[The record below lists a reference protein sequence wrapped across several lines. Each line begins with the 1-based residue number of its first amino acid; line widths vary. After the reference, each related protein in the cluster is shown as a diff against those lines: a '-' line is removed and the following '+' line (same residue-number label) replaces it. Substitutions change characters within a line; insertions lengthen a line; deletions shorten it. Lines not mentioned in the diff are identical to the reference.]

1 MEHGVFLNFGSAVTG
16 PEVYLKALAMARN
29 VAKQEGREIYDI
41 TTAVFDL
48 QPIKEDTGIEP
59 DKTNPYYYFRPW
71 KTILLRTVADG
82 GKSFYFCGDHKDTVK
97 TLGDILITMDE
108 V

>member
-1 MEHGVFLNFGSAVTG
+1 MFNNNNQSNNKDSNKDT
-16 PEVYLKALAMARN
+16 
-29 VAKQEGREIYDI
+29 I
-41 TTAVFDL
+41 